1 MATAVLSPMAIPGLH
16 TPPSRKDLE
25 KAALAY
31 NLLPD
36 DKDQPEIS
44 PVHLEEIKKI
54 IVSHDVQEKFG
65 IHVVHGHLLV
75 DQGKVMHGTAMT
87 RLRGCWTRPTDISGL
102 DVGNIHGHIFALSPN
117 GQFQAYEY
125 RQEGPPP
132 MSPNDNAFVAALK
145 AYLQNHG
152 LGSLIGLQVLNED
165 KDKQLQEFVLG
176 DNNGAVMLDA
186 EDTRITESC
195 RVTGYVVIKTEES
208 GVTELKGNETHTPTI
223 RQTHQVFTDGKPLP
237 DEKSLMDALRA
248 DGVID

>member
-1 MATAVLSPMAIPGLH
+1 MATAVLSPTIPGLH
-16 TPPSRKDLE
+16 VPPSRKDLE

-44 PVHLEEIKKI
+44 PAHLKEITEI
-54 IVSHDVQEKFG
+54 IVSHHVQEKFG
-65 IHVVHGHLLV
+65 IHLVHGHLQV
-75 DQGKVMHGTAMT
+75 DQGKVMYGTAMT
-87 RLRGCWTRPTDISGL
+87 SLRGCWTRPTNISGL
-102 DVGNIHGHIFALSPN
+102 DIGNMHGHIFALSPN
-117 GQFQAYEY
+117 GRFQAYD
-125 RQEGPPP
+125 
-132 MSPNDNAFVAALK
+132 PNDDAFVAALE
-145 AYLQNHG
+145 AYLQKHG
-152 LGSLIGLQVLNED
+152 LGSLIGLQILNED

-176 DNNGAVMLDA
+176 DNNGAVMVDA
-186 EDTRITESC
+186 EDTNIMESY
-195 RVTGYVVIKTEES
+195 RVTGYVVETDES

>member
-1 MATAVLSPMAIPGLH
+1 MCPTLIVRLQS
-16 TPPSRKDLE
+16 
-25 KAALAY
+25 Y

-44 PVHLEEIKKI
+44 PVHLEEITKI
-54 IVSHDVQEKFG
+54 IVSHGVQEKFG
-65 IHVVHGHLLV
+65 IHLVHGHLQV

-87 RLRGCWTRPTDISGL
+87 SLRGCWTRPTDISGL
-102 DVGNIHGHIFALSPN
+102 DVGNMHGHIFALSPS

-125 RQEGPPP
+125 RQGGPPL
-132 MSPNDNAFVAALK
+132 MSPNDNAFVVALR
-145 AYLQNHG
+145 AYLQKDG

-165 KDKQLQEFVLG
+165 KDKHLQEFVLG
-176 DNNGAVMLDA
+176 DSNGAVMLEA
-186 EDTRITESC
+186 EDTNITESY
-195 RVTGYVVIKTEES
+195 RVTGYMMETDET
-208 GVTELKGNETHTPTI
+208 GVTELKGKETHTPTI